1 MAHSDRQ
8 ASLTILS
15 LAIGAFGIGVT
26 EFATMGLLPFYA
38 SDLGVS
44 EPQAGHAISA
54 YALGVVV
61 GAPVLS
67 ILGARLDRKRLL
79 ILLIA
84 FFGIANLLGAFAP
97 SLGLLIAA
105 RFAAGLPHGAY
116 LGVAMLLAA
125 ELSPNRRG
133 AVAVAQVLMGLTVAN
148 VIGVPL
154 AGAVG
159 QWFGWRWSFV
169 IVAGIA
175 GLCALAIGRT
185 APVLQDDVSRS
196 PLSEIRALSNPAIWL
211 TLGIG
216 AVGSGAIFAV
226 YSYLSAAMID
236 AARAPAWG
244 IPLALSCY
252 GIGSTA
258 GSYLAGRLTAWSQ
271 FGAALMLLIGMA
283 AMALLYAAVMGHWP
297 LMALAVLGMGL
308 MSGLVIPLQMR
319 LMHVAGEAQTLAAAL
334 NHAAFNAANA
344 LGPLLAGAAL
354 GAGYGW
360 ASSGMVGAALAI
372 GGMIVLAL
380 AWLQAR
386 RPRPVVLVP
395 TPAALG

>member
-1 MAHSDRQ
+1 MARSDRQ

-54 YALGVVV
+54 YALGVVI

-67 ILGARLDRKRLL
+67 LLGARLERKRLL

-84 FFGIANLLGAFAP
+84 FFGLANLIGAFAP
-97 SLGLLIAA
+97 SLDLLIAA

-116 LGVAMLLAA
+116 LGVSMLFAA
-125 ELSPNRRG
+125 ELSPSRRS

-148 VIGVPL
+148 IVGVPL

-159 QWFGWRWSFV
+159 QMFGWRWSFV
-169 IVAGIA
+169 IVAAIA
-175 GLCALAIGRT
+175 ALCALAIART
-185 APVLQDDVSRS
+185 APAVRDGVPSNPVSE
-196 PLSEIRALSNPAIWL
+196 LRALANLSIWL

-236 AARAPAWG
+236 AAQAPAWS
-244 IPLALSCY
+244 IPLALSCF

-271 FGAALMLLIGMA
+271 FGASLLLLIGL
-283 AMALLYAAVMGHWP
+283 AMSALLYAAVVGSWP
-297 LMALAVLGMGL
+297 LMALSVLLMGL

-319 LMHVAGEAQTLAAAL
+319 LMQVAGEAQTLAAAL

-344 LGPLLAGAAL
+344 LGPLLAGLAL
-354 GAGYGW
+354 SAGYGW
-360 ASSGMVGAALAI
+360 ASSGVVGAGLAI
-372 GGMIVLAL
+372 GGILVLAL
-380 AWLQAR
+380 AWAHAR
-386 RPRPVVLVP
+386 RPRPPMSVQRP
-395 TPAALG
+395 TAL